1 MKFITTLTLLAVIAL
16 GCGSSNPGSEQS
28 SANSEPAE
36 FSELQL
42 NVKGMTC
49 EGCENAIIR
58 SLDRLDGVYSS
69 DASHESELVT
79 IKYDPDMVNLEQIT
93 EAITKTGYTVEGEIE
108 NLE

>member
-1 MKFITTLTLLAVIAL
+1 MALIAM
-16 GCGSSNPGSEQS
+16 GCGNSNPGSEQS
-28 SANSEPAE
+28 SANSEPTE

-69 DASHESELVT
+69 DASHEDELVT
-79 IKYDPDMVNLEQIT
+79 IKYDHDVVNLEQIT
-93 EAITKTGYTVEGEIE
+93 EAITKTGYTVEGEID
-108 NLE
+108 N

>member
-1 MKFITTLTLLAVIAL
+1 MKFLITLIVLAVIAM
-16 GCGSSNPGSEQS
+16 GCGNSNPGSEQS
-28 SANSEPAE
+28 SANSEPTE

-69 DASHESELVT
+69 DATHEDELVT
-79 IKYDPDMVNLEQIT
+79 IKYDPDAVNPEQIT

-108 NLE
+108 N

>member
-1 MKFITTLTLLAVIAL
+1 MALIAM
-16 GCGSSNPGSEQS
+16 GCGNSNPGSEQS
-28 SANSEPAE
+28 SANSEPTE

-69 DASHESELVT
+69 DASHEDELVT
-79 IKYDPDMVNLEQIT
+79 INYDPDVVNLEQIT
-93 EAITKTGYTVEGEIE
+93 EAITKTGYTVEGEID
-108 NLE
+108 N